1 MYSDHE
7 ENTFLVLLITFSP
20 PIFIIIIMCSAI
32 FDDLTLQL
40 ETLFWLYTVCHYI
53 ILAAFNLQGGIS
65 IINTLSLYKDIVKPL
80 SLRTPRK

>member
-1 MYSDHE
+1 MYSDHV
-7 ENTFLVLLITFSP
+7 ENIFLVLLITLSP

-40 ETLFWLYTVCHYI
+40 EKYFGYIQCATI